1 MHINQRLWRWNPTAM
16 PLGARRT
23 FRFGG
28 VVALALLLAYG
39 LGTPLPFIAP
49 IFAILLSAAPTP
61 PMPAKGALGLLLV
74 TLLTLSIGLL
84 LVPLLQNY
92 PLSAVLL
99 IVIGIYMSTLVTVGQ
114 GKVLLGTFL
123 TVGFTMIP
131 AAGLVSHALAE
142 AMIGALVIGIGL
154 AVISQWI
161 VYPLFPENPHAP
173 TPPAPPTVDPAQAKW
188 QALRATLIVM
198 PPVLMAFSNPALY
211 MPAILKTVLLGQQ
224 GSVVSARAAGREL
237 LGSTL
242 LAGWF
247 AILLWFGLKIWP
259 NLWMFFL
266 WMLLIGIYTG
276 SKLYGISATRFAPSF
291 WINMLV
297 TLLILLGPAVEDSAN
312 GKDVYKAFAMRFGL
326 FVAITFYAWLSIL
339 ALEWLR
345 KRPA

>member
-1 MHINQRLWRWNPTAM
+1 M

-23 FRFGG
+23 FRFGA

-39 LGTPLPFIAP
+39 LGAPLPFIAP
-49 IFAILLSAAPTP
+49 VFAILLSAAPTP
-61 PMPAKGALGLLLV
+61 PMPLKGALGLLVV
-74 TLLTLSIGLL
+74 TLITLSIGLL
-84 LVPLLQNY
+84 LIPLLQNY

-99 IVIGIYMSTLVTVGQ
+99 IVIGLFVSTLVTVGQ

-131 AAGLVSHALAE
+131 AAGLVSHALA
-142 AMIGALVIGIGL
+142 ATMIGALAIGIAL
-154 AVISQWI
+154 AIISQWI
-161 VYPLFPENPHAP
+161 VYPLLPENPVSTAP
-173 TPPAPPTVDPAQAKW
+173 ITPPVVDQAQAKW
-188 QALRATLIVM
+188 QALRATLIVL
-198 PPVLMAFSNPALY
+198 PPVLMAFSNPAMY

-247 AILLWFGLKIWP
+247 AILFWFGLKIWP
-259 NLWMFFL
+259 SLWMFFL
-266 WMLLIGIYTG
+266 WMLIIGIYTG
-276 SKLYGISATRFAPSF
+276 SKLYGISPTRFAPSF

-297 TLLILLGPAVEDSAN
+297 TLLILLGPAVEDSAS

-345 KRPA
+345 KRQIH

>member
-1 MHINQRLWRWNPTAM
+1 M

-28 VVALALLLAYG
+28 VVAMALLLAYS
-39 LGTPLPFIAP
+39 LGAPLPFIAP
-49 IFAILLSAAPTP
+49 VFAILLSAAPTP
-61 PMPAKGALGLLLV
+61 PMPLKGALGLLVV
-74 TLLTLSIGLL
+74 TLITLSIGLL
-84 LVPLLQNY
+84 LIPLLQNY

-99 IVIGIYMSTLVTVGQ
+99 IVIGLFVSTLVTVGQ

-131 AAGLVSHALAE
+131 AAGLVSHALA
-142 AMIGALVIGIGL
+142 ATMIGALAIGIAL
-154 AVISQWI
+154 AIISQWI
-161 VYPLFPENPHAP
+161 IYPLFPENPVNAAP
-173 TPPAPPTVDPAQAKW
+173 IAPPPVDQAQAKW
-188 QALRATLIVM
+188 QALRATLIVL
-198 PPVLMAFSNPALY
+198 PPVLMAFSNPAMY

-247 AILLWFGLKIWP
+247 AILFWFGLKIWP
-259 NLWMFFL
+259 SLWMFFL
-266 WMLLIGIYTG
+266 WMLLLGIYTG
-276 SKLYGISATRFAPSF
+276 SKLYGISVTRFAPSF

-297 TLLILLGPAVEDSAN
+297 TMLILLGPAVEDSAS
-312 GKDVYKAFAMRFGL
+312 GKDVYKAFAMRFSL

-345 KRPA
+345 KRHIH